1 MKEKNNMKKLII
13 ATVLV
18 VVLAIGAF
26 GSNVMADKPENAPT
40 PAPWDKILQKIG
52 DVGAK
57 AEQIYQKVLD
67 NAANTTKI
75 HSGSGNYTVPAAGGV
90 FNALEIDGDSVAQ
103 VTLTVA
109 QNGFGTGDNA
119 FVRLDLPNI
128 APAITIIDGWG
139 PVTTVVFAAEDWK
152 LNVEGDGGER
162 ISYAYTII
170 YH

>member
-1 MKEKNNMKKLII
+1 
-13 ATVLV
+13 
-18 VVLAIGAF
+18 
-26 GSNVMADKPENAPT
+26 
-40 PAPWDKILQKIG
+40 
-52 DVGAK
+52 
-57 AEQIYQKVLD
+57 
-67 NAANTTKI
+67 
-75 HSGSGNYTVPAAGGV
+75 
-90 FNALEIDGDSVAQ
+90 LEIDGDSVAQ

-109 QNGFGTGDNA
+109 QSGFGTGDNA
-119 FVRLDLPNI
+119 FVRLDLPYI